1 MSTERITAILVDD
14 EKDGQ
19 EILQQLLDR
28 YFPEVEI
35 LGIASGVEEACEMIG
50 RRTPDLVFL
59 DIHMPGKDGFEL
71 LRQYVKVPF
80 EVIFV
85 TGFDQYAIN
94 AIRFSAL
101 DYLSKPVEINLL
113 SDAVKKAQKR
123 ISEKKGNRQQII
135 NLLHNLDA
143 TPDLQ
148 KIAVHHAEKVHLLNV
163 SEIESIEADGRYSK
177 LITGDVREFYT
188 ARCVKDFEEYLYE
201 NPHFVRISKSCIVNV
216 MYIRSYQKGEP
227 CILEMN
233 SGRSFEIS
241 RRRKQEVLALLGSD

>member
-1 MSTERITAILVDD
+1 MVDD

-19 EILQQLLDR
+19 EILQQLLTL
-28 YFPEVEI
+28 YFPEVQI
-35 LGIASGVEEACEMIG
+35 LGTASGVEEACGMID
-50 RRTPDLVFL
+50 RHTPDLVFL
-59 DIHMPGKDGFEL
+59 DIQMPGKNGFEL
-71 LRQYVKVPF
+71 LRQYVEVPF

-101 DYLSKPVEINLL
+101 DYLSKPVEINLM
-113 SDAVKKAQKR
+113 SDAIKRAKKR
-123 ISEKKGNRQQII
+123 ISEKKENRQQII

-188 ARCVKDFEEYLYE
+188 ARCVKDFEEYLDE
-201 NPHFVRISKSCIVNV
+201 NPHFVRISKSCILNV

-241 RRRKQEVLALLGSD
+241 RRRKQMVLALLGSL